1 MNIRVLYGWAIN
13 AKINNHCRS
22 RLLIKS
28 VMIRGLLCCVFLLF
42 FFFFV
47 VFDWFWVIMA
57 SRNWQTK
64 HKAIIN
70 FIKNESFF

>member
-57 SRNWQTK
+57 LQQ
-64 HKAIIN
+64 
-70 FIKNESFF
+70 SFSSPNSLPVFTNN